1 MTLYSY
7 EKIESFM
14 EKIVEH
20 VYKKAVSGTI
30 KVIESPPGR
39 NPSPSLVKL
48 AEWYSDLDDEG
59 KEQVRRVAIE
69 AADSALFGLFAA
81 FDGIRNIG
89 FEGEVTVTE
98 GDYNMSANSE
108 LHELYRAIATDIF
121 E

>member
-1 MTLYSY
+1 MSGYSY
-7 EKIESFM
+7 EKAESFM

-20 VYKKAVSGTI
+20 VYKNAVSGTI
-30 KVIESPPGR
+30 RVIENPPGR

-48 AEWYSDLDDEG
+48 AEWYSNLDNES

-69 AADSALFGLFAA
+69 AADAALFGLFAA

-89 FEGEVTVTE
+89 FEGEITVIE
-98 GDYNMSANSE
+98 GGCNMSSNSE